1 MGFGFCLARVML
13 SCFIFFYFVTSLS
26 MYFFFY
32 FLSPLPLTLTLPPPL
47 AFCIFFFSFTLVLA
61 SFCFPF
67 AASLPLPLPLLRTRL
82 YLYPPKLVEFSL
94 RRLCLL
100 LFFHFSLRF
109 FLLRL
114 CPARR
119 PPGHVSGGFE
129 GRSNAAALAAPRPQ
143 ASCCSSKA
151 PPEHDFR
158 HE

>member
-1 MGFGFCLARVML
+1 MGFCFCLARVML
-13 SCFIFFYFVTSLS
+13 SCFIFFYFVSSLY
-26 MYFFFY
+26 MYIFFY

-47 AFCIFFFSFTLVLA
+47 AFCIFFSFTLVLA

-100 LFFHFSLRF
+100 LFFHFSLRS